1 MLKAAFIGFGRMGI
15 THFSILNSH
24 PRVKTTSICDQS
36 STMLKIANKYTDIS
50 VYSDYR
56 EMLAK
61 EDVHFVVVSTPTG
74 SHAEIIQAVVPR
86 GIHIFAEKPLSLSPS
101 ESTDIVAALK
111 GTSIVNQIGYVNRF
125 NEVFETVRDLVLK
138 GLIGEIKTFRSDM
151 FGATVLHGSGG
162 TWRGE
167 KKAGGGCLYEFA
179 SHNIDLVNYL
189 LGPPDYV
196 SGSVMQSI
204 FSKNVEDLVS
214 TTFHYANGVT
224 GQVTANWSDE
234 TFRKPANIVTLFGTK
249 GKLIANKHEYKVYLR
264 EPDPENGF
272 EHGWNTRY
280 ITEFS
285 KSVRFY
291 LRGNEFTRQLDHF
304 IESIKTGRTSGD
316 YDFSKALE
324 TDIVMDQIIRDAAE
338 SGPRY
343 STLAPPS
350 PPLKRKSSFS
360 LRNLLKRQYKKG
372 LLQSR

>member
-1 MLKAAFIGFGRMGI
+1 MLNAAFIGFGRMGI

-24 PRVKTTSICDQS
+24 PRVKVAAICDQS
-36 STMLKIANKYTDIS
+36 GTMLKIANKYTGVT
-50 VYSDYR
+50 VYNEYR
-56 EMLAK
+56 DMLDNEK
-61 EDVHFVVVSTPTG
+61 IDFVVVSTPTG
-74 SHAEIIQAVVPR
+74 SHAEIIKAVVPK
-86 GIHIFAEKPLSLSPS
+86 GIHIFAEKPLSLSPA
-101 ESTDIVAALK
+101 ESTDIVAALEE
-111 GTSIVNQIGYVNRF
+111 TSIVNQIGYVNRF
-125 NEVFETVRDLVLK
+125 NEVFETVRDLLSK

-189 LGPPDYV
+189 LGPPGYV

-214 TTFHYANGVT
+214 TTFHYENGIT

-264 EPDPENGF
+264 EADPEKGF

-285 KSVRFY
+285 KNVRFY
-291 LRGNEFTRQLDHF
+291 LRGNEFTRQLDYF
-304 IESIKTGRTSGD
+304 IESIETGRISSD
-316 YDFSKALE
+316 HDFSKALE
-324 TDIVMDQIIRDAAE
+324 TDIVMDEIIRDAAE
-338 SGPRY
+338 LGPRY
-343 STLAPPS
+343 SASAPLT
-350 PPLKRKSSFS
+350 PLPKQKSSFS
-360 LRNLLKRQYKKG
+360 FRNLFKH
-372 LLQSR
+372 